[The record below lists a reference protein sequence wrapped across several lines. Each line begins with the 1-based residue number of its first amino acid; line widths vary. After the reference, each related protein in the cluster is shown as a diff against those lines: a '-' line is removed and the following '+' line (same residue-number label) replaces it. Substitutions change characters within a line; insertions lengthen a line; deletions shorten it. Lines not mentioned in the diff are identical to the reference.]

1 MSEERTIVRRIP
13 LPAPD
18 PEGKRPSLAA
28 AYAPR
33 LSAALDGY
41 QEAVVLL
48 KGLDP
53 VTTELVRLRCA
64 RLHDCHT

>member
-13 LPAPD
+13 LPAPG
-18 PEGKRPSLAA
+18 PEGKRPSVGG

-33 LSAALDGY
+33 LSAALDSY

-64 RLHDCHT
+64 HFHDCGT